1 MTAPPGWFPRR
12 GDVHI
17 AALDKE
23 RPVVVVSSNALNRH
37 SLDVCVA
44 PVSTVEHKAFQL
56 RPKLDA
62 GEGGLDRAS
71 WVKCDQVTTL
81 EKDLIRFPA
90 LGSVTAASLRR
101 IEEAIK
107 QALDLDSGPGVLRGA

>member
-1 MTAPPGWFPRR
+1 MTFRRMTAPPGWFPRR

-17 AALDKE
+17 AALDKA

-37 SLDVCVA
+37 SRDVCVV
-44 PVSTVEHKAFQL
+44 PVSTAEHGAFRL

-62 GEGGLDRAS
+62 RDGGLDRTS
-71 WVKCDQVTTL
+71 WVTCDQVTTV
-81 EKDLIRFPA
+81 EKDLIRYPA
-90 LGSVTAASLRR
+90 LGSVSAESLRR

-107 QALDLDSGPGVLRGA
+107 QALELI